1 VAIQTGTEAYV
12 GKIKARSNEHGDPQT
27 MSTTY
32 IAFLRGINVG
42 GKNKLPMKEL
52 AAIFVDA
59 KCNNVRTYIQSGNVI
74 FTAAPPVA
82 KTLAQRISA
91 QIAKQRGY
99 RIPIVLRTIEELEEI
114 VENNPFIAKGVNEE
128 KLHILFLADLPDHSA
143 VQQLDPNRS
152 LPDAFILQER
162 EIYLHLP
169 NGVANSK
176 LTNNYFDSALKTIST
191 GRNWRTVVKLLQL

>member
-1 VAIQTGTEAYV
+1 
-12 GKIKARSNEHGDPQT
+12 
-27 MSTTY
+27 MSRTY

-82 KTLAQRISA
+82 ETLAQRISA

-99 RIPIVLRTIEELEEI
+99 RIPVVLRTIEELEKI

-128 KLHILFLADLPDHSA
+128 KLHILFLANLPDPSA

-176 LTNNYFDSALKTIST
+176 LTNNYFDSVLKTIST
-191 GRNWRTVVKLLQL
+191 GRNWRTLVKLLQL